1 MAEQSGLAEL
11 GARVEALEA
20 KDAIWRLMARYAKA
34 VDEEDDEELAAIFT
48 GDATCET
55 VPWSKGKV
63 FHGREAIVRLF
74 NGYQKRFRHRK
85 RYIANELIDLTGRD
99 TAKGWSNWLVVH
111 ANDGD
116 SYVGWG
122 SYDWGFRR
130 ENGHW
135 LISEFVVRVEV
146 MTTLAKG
153 WADAEQLL
161 VSFPR
166 KRD

>member
-1 MAEQSGLAEL
+1 MGKQPDLAAL
-11 GARVEALEA
+11 QAKVAALEA
-20 KDAIWRLMARYAKA
+20 RDEMWRLMARYARA

-48 GDATCET
+48 ADATCET

-63 FHGREAIVRLF
+63 FQGRDEIVRLF

-85 RYIANELIDLTGRD
+85 RYIANELIDLTGPD
-99 TAKGWSNWLVVH
+99 SGQGWSNWLVVH
-111 ANDGD
+111 ANDTD

-130 ENGHW
+130 ENECW
-135 LISEFVVRVEV
+135 LIDAFVVRVEV

-161 VSFPR
+161 ASFPQ
-166 KRD
+166 KKG